1 MDKDKAIKEIK
12 QLKELL
18 DSGILTQNEYDVK
31 SADLKKI
38 ILDSENKKDEPSE
51 TEKEY
56 WEKKSENKSQINP
69 PKTEEKKLE
78 VQEEVELKSPS
89 NESSKDSEEP
99 KTEITNSTLL
109 STTLELL
116 MKVKQGFRKWLN
128 KKESPLTNF
137 LYIALGFIVIPS
149 GFFVYM
155 TFQNYVLGLPDGSS
169 TYGEYPFESN
179 YIYLVVWFAM
189 GVPIILLISYLIS
202 LIKSLKVKTVKVFF
216 FFTVLEILLFART
229 FQTTIY
235 PALNLDKNSVSETQQ
250 RIKKYNNKEEVWEKK
265 TKKTKKSKLRPSR
278 FSKES
283 SRFNKKK
290 SSRFNN

>member
-99 KTEITNSTLL
+99 KTEITNSTG
-109 STTLELL
+109 
-116 MKVKQGFRKWLN
+116 GFRKWLN

-179 YIYLVVWFAM
+179 YIYLVAWFAM

-216 FFTVLEILLFART
+216 FFTVLFILLFARI

-235 PALNLDKNSVSETQQ
+235 PMLNLDKNNTELAPLIWLVV
-250 RIKKYNNKEEVWEKK
+250 IVVIFVVVLDKFVNKMNSHSTDDEK
-265 TKKTKKSKLRPSR
+265 
-278 FSKES
+278 
-283 SRFNKKK
+283 
-290 SSRFNN
+290 